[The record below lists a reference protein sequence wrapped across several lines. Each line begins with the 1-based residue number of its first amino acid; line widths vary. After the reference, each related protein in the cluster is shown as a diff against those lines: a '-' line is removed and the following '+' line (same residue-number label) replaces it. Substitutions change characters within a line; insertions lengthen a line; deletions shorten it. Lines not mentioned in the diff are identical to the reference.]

1 MDYTKL
7 AEMLY
12 PHTTKTIDDLLAI
25 YPTRHLPKGAEV
37 TRFAPSPTG
46 YLHFGSFCGAMTD
59 KMIAKSSG
67 GIFYMRLED
76 TDGKRTID
84 DADKVAL
91 NVLKIYGIYPD
102 EGYLL
107 DGQIGAYGPYK
118 QSERVE
124 IYNTFAKRLVE
135 LGRAYPCFCSARESK
150 AEILKDRKNQL
161 ENSNT
166 IETID
171 PCRNLTLDEID
182 QHLKNGDSWALRFK
196 SMGKQGETFTYTDV
210 AKGERTMPKN
220 TMDYVIV
227 KSNGVPVYHLAHVA
241 DDTLMHTTTVIRG
254 NEWLGTLPLHVEMFE
269 ALNLPKPKY
278 LHTCLVMKK
287 DETTGNTRKIS
298 KRYDKEADMRFY
310 LNAGYPVEAVNRYVM
325 NLINSGYE
333 SWALANPDAP
343 LKDYHFDCNNLTTS
357 DPMFDIAKLNDISKT
372 VISKYTTDEVYNKAV
387 EWAKEYNLEDY
398 DKLTKNSDA
407 FKTVLSIDRGG
418 DRPRKDIVKFSDIT
432 SLYDYMLDLKFEEN
446 DARLDFIKN
455 YPHKQNMIDF
465 IIDYADN
472 VTKTNSNS
480 EWFDEIKQIALRN
493 NFADN
498 KDFKLAPEKYAG
510 KVADA
515 VQAIRIAFT
524 GRTATPELYS
534 IMNYFSLN
542 DCRKRIKQ
550 ILQFVK

>member
-171 PCRNLTLDEID
+171 PCRNLTLDEIE

-220 TMDYVIV
+220 TMDYVII

-343 LKDYHFDCNNLTTS
+343 LTDYHFDCNNLTTS

-455 YPHKQNMIDF
+455 YPHKQNMVDF
-465 IIDYADN
+465 IIDYADS

>member
-171 PCRNLTLDEID
+171 PCRNLTLDEIE

-455 YPHKQNMIDF
+455 YPHKQNMVDF
-465 IIDYADN
+465 IIDYADS

>member
-171 PCRNLTLDEID
+171 PCRNLTLDEIE

-220 TMDYVIV
+220 TIDYVIV

-455 YPHKQNMIDF
+455 YPHKQNMVDF
-465 IIDYADN
+465 IIDYADS

>member
-171 PCRNLTLDEID
+171 PCRNLTLDEIE

-343 LKDYHFDCNNLTTS
+343 LTDYHFDCNNLTTS

-455 YPHKQNMIDF
+455 YPHKQNMVDF
-465 IIDYADN
+465 IIDYADS

-550 ILQFVK
+550 ILQFVN

>member
-171 PCRNLTLDEID
+171 PCRNLTLDEIE

-227 KSNGVPVYHLAHVA
+227 KSNGVPVYHLAHLA

-455 YPHKQNMIDF
+455 YPHKQNMVDF

-534 IMNYFSLN
+534 IMNCFSLN

-550 ILQFVK
+550 ILQFV

>member
-124 IYNTFAKRLVE
+124 IYNTFAKRLLE

-171 PCRNLTLDEID
+171 PCRNLTLDEIE

-432 SLYDYMLDLKFEEN
+432 SLYDYMVDLKFEEN

-550 ILQFVK
+550 ILQFV